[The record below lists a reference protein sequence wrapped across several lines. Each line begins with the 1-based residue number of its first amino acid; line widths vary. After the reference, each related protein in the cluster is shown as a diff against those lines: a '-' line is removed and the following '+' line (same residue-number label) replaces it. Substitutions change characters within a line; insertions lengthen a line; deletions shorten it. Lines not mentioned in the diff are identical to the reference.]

1 MSQKITIE
9 TEFITVGQFLKEVGI
24 IATGG
29 QAKWYL
35 QENSI
40 TVNGEPENR
49 RGKKLHKG
57 DKVIAEGQTF
67 EIA

>member
-1 MSQKITIE
+1 MSQKIMIE

-35 QENSI
+35 RENSI

-57 DKVIAEGQTF
+57 DKIVAEDQTF
-67 EIA
+67 EIE

>member
-1 MSQKITIE
+1 MSQKVEIE

-24 IATGG
+24 IGTGG

-35 QENSI
+35 KENSI
-40 TVNGEPENR
+40 EVNGEPEDR
-49 RGKKLHKG
+49 QGKKLYKG
-57 DKVIAEGQTF
+57 DKIVAEDQTF

>member
-1 MSQKITIE
+1 MSQKIAIE

-24 IATGG
+24 IGTGG

-57 DKVIAEGQTF
+57 DTIVAESQTF
-67 EIA
+67 EIE